1 MDDRAPSP
9 ATIAKATDAL
19 QAARVR
25 IAHDLERVIRSQST
39 DGTERGLSAAGKV
52 DASILQALLNKLDDA
67 LDALRG
73 RA

>member
-1 MDDRAPSP
+1 MSSTTP
-9 ATIAKATDAL
+9 TAKAMAIDAL
-19 QAARVR
+19 QAARLR
-25 IAHDLERVIRSQST
+25 IAHDLERVLLTQSV
-39 DGTERGLSAAGKV
+39 DGTERGLSAGGRV